1 MRRRLGY
8 SQDQNTASQGIKF
21 HREIAQRRLEDM
33 VAPASLNDL
42 GMTPDG
48 PVIGG
53 QSGERFEGNF
63 EIAK

>member
-53 QSGERFEGNF
+53 Q
-63 EIAK
+63 